1 LTRAALE
8 ISTDAAFW
16 NAERGIVPEVIGQS
30 SLFHHACGVHCVQAL
45 VAHARGDDLAQRHA
59 IAAYAAASERC
70 DQLDVAFGRSGLLI
84 GCAMLLDTAR
94 PYLESEPLLA
104 LGQRLLER
112 IWSRLDEQPP
122 LMNSVSMTT
131 LGAAHGWSGYLFATM
146 RWCEAS
152 GTPVPS
158 GLIERLQQL
167 AELGQPAGRSMSWP
181 RKVPDVASNPILSAS
196 WCNGAAGYVHLWT
209 MAYRMFG
216 PDARFERLARRA
228 AWHAYEASPDA
239 PGDLCCGLAGRAYA
253 LLSLYRFTGELAW
266 LERAQLLS
274 TRAAGS
280 HGIPPNR
287 LNSLFHG
294 DIGIAML
301 AADLASPEFACM
313 PFLEDEHWRKR

>member
-1 LTRAALE
+1 M
-8 ISTDAAFW
+8 
-16 NAERGIVPEVIGQS
+16 
-30 SLFHHACGVHCVQAL
+30 
-45 VAHARGDDLAQRHA
+45 
-59 IAAYAAASERC
+59 
-70 DQLDVAFGRSGLLI
+70 LI
-84 GCAMLLDTAR
+84 GCAMLLDTAP
-94 PYLESEPLLA
+94 PYLESDPLLA
-104 LGQRLLER
+104 LGQRLLES

-131 LGAAHGWSGYLFATM
+131 LGAAHGWCGYLFATM

-152 GTPVPS
+152 GTPMPA

-167 AELGQPAGRSMSWP
+167 AELGQHAGRSMSWP
-181 RKVPDVASNPILSAS
+181 RKIPDVASNPILSAS

-253 LLSLYRFTGELAW
+253 LLSLYRFTGEVAW
-266 LERAQLLS
+266 LERARLLS
-274 TRAAGS
+274 KRAAAS
-280 HGIPPNR
+280 HGIPPHR

-301 AADLASPEFACM
+301 AADLDSPEFACM
-313 PFLEDEHWRKR
+313 PFFEDEHWRKR